1 MGRFG
6 GSQASVE
13 AQVVAP
19 IGATWRA
26 LRDAISAHPS
36 ITSARFVDSFMRV
49 EFKTDMTFATY
60 GQNMTAIVTPDPE
73 GCCVSIS
80 GVAKRTSFGG
90 RDQNRIRRIALELF
104 ADLGAR
110 LSVAPCAEPAKEPV
124 PPVFPVSVGEEVARL
139 ALLRA
144 RGFISSDEFDDHKR
158 RLLSGELVIPLPDT
172 DDGLRAPRPPAR
184 TQRALRLAR

>member
-1 MGRFG
+1 MGLFG
-6 GSQASVE
+6 GTQASVE

-26 LRDAISAHPS
+26 LREAIPAHPNV
-36 ITSARFVDSFMRV
+36 TGARFVDSFMRV
-49 EFKTDMTFATY
+49 EFKTDMSFATY
-60 GQNMTAIVTPDPE
+60 GQNMTALVTPDPE
-73 GCCVSIS
+73 GCNVEIS

-90 RDQNRIRRIALELF
+90 RDQNRIRKIALEIF

-110 LSVAPCAEPAKEPV
+110 LSVTPCAEPAKDPV

-144 RGFISSDEFDDHKR
+144 RGFISSDDFDDHKR

-172 DDGLRAPRPPAR
+172 DDALRGPRPPAR
-184 TQRALRLAR
+184 AQKALRPAR